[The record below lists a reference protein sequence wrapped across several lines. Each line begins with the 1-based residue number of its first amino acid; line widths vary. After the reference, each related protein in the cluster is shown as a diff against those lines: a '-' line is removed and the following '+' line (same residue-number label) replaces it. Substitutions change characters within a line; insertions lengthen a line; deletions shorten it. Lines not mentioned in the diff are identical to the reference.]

1 MPSMNISRPF
11 RRRVAAWSMAALAA
25 FAAAGPARAHPHVF
39 IEAAAAIVVKDQ
51 SVTAIKVQWTFDE
64 LFSNTLIQDFDKNKN
79 KQFEPDEIA
88 DLRQNAFR
96 SLKDFGFLTWIRIDG
111 KAVKIEPEMIADFS
125 AAQSKAMVVYRFT
138 INLSQPVDPRKTPF
152 QVSLYDETF
161 YIEVAL
167 AKRNP
172 VRVEGAACKT
182 EINED
187 LANPIFY
194 GLVIPKRIVIACP
207 AS

>member
-1 MPSMNISRPF
+1 MPILKFSRLL
-11 RRRVAAWSMAALAA
+11 RRRLAAWPIAALVALA
-25 FAAAGPARAHPHVF
+25 PAGGAQAHPHVF

-51 SVTAIKVQWTFDE
+51 SITAVKVQWTFDE

-96 SLKDFGFLTWIRIDG
+96 SLKDFGFLTWIKVDG
-111 KAVKIEPEMIADFS
+111 KPIKIEPEMIVDFS
-125 AAQSKAMVVYRFT
+125 AAQNKAMVVYRFT
-138 INLSQPVDPRKTPF
+138 VNLKEPVHPRKTPF

-161 YIEVAL
+161 YIEVSL
-167 AKRNP
+167 AKRNA
-172 VRVEGAACKT
+172 VRVEGSACKT
-182 EINED
+182 EVED
-187 LANPIFY
+187 DVANPIFY
-194 GLVIPKRIVIACP
+194 GMVIPKRIVLACP